1 MFRFTHSTF
10 RRLLGILVLSMLC
23 VALSATAAQARPT
36 GLIPNGHGGWKA
48 TAAPSTGA
56 QKVHVVTVSTDNGFS
71 WMDAAL
77 GAAIAAGVLIIG
89 RVALT
94 RPSPRLSH

>member
-10 RRLLGILVLSMLC
+10 RRLLGVLALSMLC
-23 VALSATAAQARPT
+23 VALSATAAQARET
-36 GLIPNGHGGWKA
+36 GLLPNGHGGWKA
-48 TAAPSTGA
+48 TPAPSPPPT
-56 QKVHVVTVSTDNGFS
+56 QVHVVTTSTDSGFS

-77 GAAIAAGVLIIG
+77 GAAVVAGVLIIG